1 MRWFFLVVGVSSW
14 LVALGVVWIFSQSGG
29 ALTFI
34 AAGVFATVAV
44 LALVGERIIKTLEEI
59 RDGSVTRIRVNTPA
73 ERVVTE
79 REVDVQRP
87 LSAT

>member
-1 MRWFFLVVGVSSW
+1 MRWFFLVVGVLAW

-44 LALVGERIIKTLEEI
+44 LALVGERVIKTLEEI
-59 RDGSVTRIRVNTPA
+59 RDGSVTRIRVNTPE

-87 LSAT
+87 LGAI